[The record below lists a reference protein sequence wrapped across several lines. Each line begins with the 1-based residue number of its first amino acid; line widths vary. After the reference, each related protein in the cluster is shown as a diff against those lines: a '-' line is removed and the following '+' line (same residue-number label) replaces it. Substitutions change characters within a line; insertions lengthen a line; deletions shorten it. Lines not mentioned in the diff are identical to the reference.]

1 MNDGYLPCLFY
12 SSFLHA
18 VLQRHRE
25 LKEPTLP
32 PPQPNDLPGQVCS
45 GVGRAEVSTFQLS
58 TSKHQ
63 RTFLWGGTNPDKR

>member
-12 SSFLHA
+12 SSSLHA

-25 LKEPTLP
+25 LREPTLP

-45 GVGRAEVSTFQLS
+45 GGAGCTFQPAA